1 MWVFFMALTAQW
13 LDWTRVNLKRGCSAE
28 QLRVVLFQNGFS
40 DQDISA
46 ALSETLGPEPGEA
59 EYRALAHPAL
69 VRNIEAF
76 GGYAIPDD
84 RVQLF
89 VIPNFLSSKECAAL
103 IAEVN
108 SCLRPS
114 TLTMGQV
121 AKGIRTS
128 STGDLL
134 PKAKPATVRLEQ
146 KISRTLGLRSE
157 WGETCQGQK
166 YLVGQEFKPHT
177 DYFTPGTLEYTKYAS
192 QRGQRTWTF
201 TVYLNDCP
209 KGGVT
214 DFPEIGQRFYPKRGQ
229 ATIWNNLLPD
239 GRVNPFTRH
248 HGMPVEEGEKIIITK
263 WFRARGKGSPF
274 V

>member
-1 MWVFFMALTAQW
+1 MAMTAEW
-13 LDWTRVNLKRGCSAE
+13 LNWTRLNLKRGCSVE
-28 QLRVVLFQNGFS
+28 QLRVILLQNGFS
-40 DQDISA
+40 SQDISA
-46 ALSETLGPEPGEA
+46 ILSERQGPEPSEA
-59 EYRALAHPAL
+59 EYRALATPAL
-69 VRNIEAF
+69 VGNIEAF
-76 GGYAIPDD
+76 GGYRVLDD

-89 VIPNFLSSKECAAL
+89 VIPHFLNTKECAAL

-121 AKGIRTS
+121 TAGIRTS

-134 PKAKPATVRLEQ
+134 PKDKPATARLEQ
-146 KISRTLGLRSE
+146 KIARTLGLRSE
-157 WGETCQGQK
+157 WGEVCQGQK

-177 DYFTPGTLEYTKYAS
+177 DYFTPGTPEYTKYAS

-209 KGGVT
+209 KGGAT

-229 ATIWNNLLPD
+229 ATIWNNLLP
-239 GRVNPFTRH
+239 GGQINPFTLH

-263 WFRARGKGSPF
+263 WFRARGECSPF

>member
-1 MWVFFMALTAQW
+1 MAMTEEW
-13 LDWTRVNLKRGCSAE
+13 LNWTRVNLKRGCSVE
-28 QLRVVLFQNGFS
+28 QLQGILFQNGFTHHE
-40 DQDISA
+40 IIA
-46 ALSETLGPEPGEA
+46 AMSQSLGSEPTEA
-59 EYRALAHPAL
+59 EYRALAEPPL

-76 GGYAIPDD
+76 GGYRVPDD
-84 RVQLF
+84 RLQLF
-89 VIPNFLSSKECAAL
+89 VIPQFLNVKECKAL
-103 IAEVN
+103 IDEVN

-121 AKGIRTS
+121 TTGIRSS
-128 STGDLL
+128 STGDLDS
-134 PKAKPATVRLEQ
+134 KEKPAAARLEQ

-157 WGETCQGQK
+157 WGEVCQGQK

-177 DYFTPGTLEYTKYAS
+177 DYFTPDTLEYTKYAS

-209 KGGVT
+209 KGGAT
-214 DFPEIGQRFYPKRGQ
+214 DFPEIGQRFYPRRGQ
-229 ATIWNNLLPD
+229 ATIWNNLYPD

-274 V
+274 VGVSA